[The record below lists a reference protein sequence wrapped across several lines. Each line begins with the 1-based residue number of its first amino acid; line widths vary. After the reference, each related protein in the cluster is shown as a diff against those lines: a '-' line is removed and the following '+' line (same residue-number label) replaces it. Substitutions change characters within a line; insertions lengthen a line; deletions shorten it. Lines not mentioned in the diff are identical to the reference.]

1 MVDLS
6 SSFCYQYSNKVVLSF
21 KFANSG
27 GLCIALL
34 SLYEAKHFEGKCVGK
49 KAKLT
54 ELIPLTSKDI
64 CCTPII

>member
-1 MVDLS
+1 MLNNLVAIIIHYYCFYSPMVDLS

-34 SLYEAKHFEGKCVGK
+34 SLYEAKHFEGK
-49 KAKLT
+49 
-54 ELIPLTSKDI
+54 SN
-64 CCTPII
+64 